1 MSTAIETNVVDAF
14 DASPLPYDFFRE
26 VHKGLRSALYRLTVA
41 VGSADYRSATARNDV
56 IDRVHATV
64 ELLHAHHGHED
75 AFIKPLL
82 DRHAPVLAQIVD
94 AGHQETE
101 CDLIEIELLTDRLV
115 GATGGE
121 AVVAGL
127 ALYHYLALFT
137 ARYVAHMAL
146 EEGEVM
152 TTLRKAMA
160 VSELFEIDMALRAA
174 VPPDKMCAFIAV
186 MMPAMNIEERTSM
199 LGGMQAGA
207 PPAIFEL
214 FRSAAE
220 EALGADDYADVA
232 VRLGLA

>member
-1 MSTAIETNVVDAF
+1 MSTTIETNVVDAF
-14 DASPLPYDFFRE
+14 GASPLPYDFFRE
-26 VHKGLRSALYRLTVA
+26 VHKGLRSALYGLTVT
-41 VGSADYRSATARNDV
+41 VGSADYRCDAARDEV
-56 IDRVHATV
+56 IARVHDTV
-64 ELLHAHHGHED
+64 ALLHAHHGHED

-82 DRHAPVLAQIVD
+82 EHHTPVLARIVD

-115 GATGGE
+115 GVTGGE

-152 TTLRKAMA
+152 ATLRDAMA
-160 VSELFEIDMALRAA
+160 VSELFGVDMALRSA
-174 VPPDKMCAFIAV
+174 VAPEKMCAFIAV
-186 MMPAMNIEERTSM
+186 MVPAMNIEERTSM

-207 PPAIFEL
+207 PPEIFEV

-220 EALGADDYADVA
+220 AALGADDYGDVA
-232 VRLGLA
+232 ARLGLA